1 MNAVTICRTCR
12 AQNPAGSKF
21 CNRCGAALPPATKLI
36 CPNCQTPNPATL
48 FYCDNCGTRLL
59 TDEQPAAASDP
70 SAPAGRTGGE
80 RKPFSLPSRP
90 PGQTANLEVD
100 GEIPDWL
107 KTGETDA
114 AADVSYDEES
124 VTLAQVSGSYSPA
137 DDLPDWLV
145 GEGETDAVLGKA
157 EKTTDELFEQRQAGA
172 DEEIPDWLRGTEWS
186 PEAAAEMPAAE
197 VEGAG
202 ETLAGWLD
210 DLADLDEVTPAA
222 AVEPPAGEEMPDWLA
237 GATAEAAEPADV
249 LPDWLREAAPAVE
262 EAEASP
268 AGEETPD
275 WLAGATAEAAEPA
288 DVLPDWLREAAPAV
302 EVAEEPPAMAEEPPP
317 GEEIPDWLVE
327 AVAERDAELADEVE
341 VLPDWLQDYAAEV
354 VDAAPAG
361 VETPDWLEDETA
373 LAAWVDDSTFADMV
387 AATDEPVADDLS
399 KMAGTIERTG
409 EDAAPDWLTV
419 LDMPEP
425 PVAAAQPAA
434 PMTID
439 SAPEAEAGIPAWLM
453 GAAETDAPAPAGEEP
468 VDWLTALAEEPDEL
482 PSWLIGP
489 DLDDEAPA
497 GKDVP
502 APPPAPKAEPPAVV
516 PDWLGDA
523 AEPPPAAGMVE
534 VGALPDWLADLED
547 EADQAEL
554 PQSLD
559 DALPDWLANLSKPGT
574 GPLPWREP
582 VAEESSLTPAG
593 VPADEPDSAADD
605 FSSWLA
611 GLGVASAVSSEEAA
625 ARLEPEEELPL
636 PDNLPDWLQQPLGDL
651 GEEGMPGLLAAD
663 MPEDEFLA
671 LDTFG
676 GVMDAGVSQEDLP
689 DWFDD
694 VLQGQED
701 LPVGKTGP
709 LPVTGELV
717 GIPKQL
723 AGDDLPGWL
732 QDNPL
737 EIAGLAGEPA
747 PEEVPDWLQASGVEA
762 FENVLALDDD
772 EEMALASSGE
782 WASLLEDLPEYAPTA
797 AGLSQAEI
805 PEWLE
810 TLRPRD
816 VAEADAPELMA
827 EAETAGP
834 LAGVRGVVGIQKV
847 IATPHVV
854 DRPAGGFVVTP
865 EQRQQVALLRQLTHE
880 ERKPPTSL
888 TRPGMYNLAAPLQML
903 LAFLLLAVVLIG
915 LLAPSFVETIL
926 PVAPGATQAREA
938 INAAAGR
945 PILVAFEYTPAFA
958 GELSTQ
964 ASFLLS
970 EMANNGSPVM
980 IVSQSAAGM
989 TLGEQLA
996 GQVEDLTSSSLGYLP
1011 GEAMGL
1017 RQLGGCLQ
1025 SGAELCRN
1033 LYGQALAPEARQ
1045 TLADVALVLVL
1056 TNEREN
1062 LVNWLE
1068 QVGAGTD
1075 LPLVAGV
1082 TQSLAPVAAP
1092 YLASG
1097 QLAGLID
1104 GLPAAAVYEQV
1115 AAADAGRLATEA
1127 GPATARLW
1135 AFTLAQWL
1143 VVGVLLISAVYWL
1156 VTGFVQPQGRKRP

>member
-21 CNRCGAALPPATKLI
+21 CNRCGAVLPPATKLI

-59 TDEQPAAASDP
+59 GDEQQAATPDP
-70 SAPAGRTGGE
+70 NAPAGRAGGE

-90 PGQTANLEVD
+90 PGQTANLDVD

-107 KTGETDA
+107 KTGETNDV
-114 AADVSYDEES
+114 ADVSYDEES
-124 VTLAQVSGSYSPA
+124 LTLAQVSGSYSPA

-145 GEGETDAVLGKA
+145 GEGETDSVLGKP
-157 EKTTDELFEQRQAGA
+157 EKSTDELFEQRQAAAAAG
-172 DEEIPDWLRGTEWS
+172 EEIPDWLRGTEWS
-186 PEAAAEMPAAE
+186 PEAAAEMPVSE
-197 VEGAG
+197 DETAG
-202 ETLAGWLD
+202 ETLAGWLT
-210 DLADLDEVTPAA
+210 DLADVDEVAP
-222 AVEPPAGEEMPDWLA
+222 V
-237 GATAEAAEPADV
+237 AEAAE
-249 LPDWLREAAPAVE
+249 AP
-262 EAEASP
+262 P

-275 WLAGATAEAAEPA
+275 WLAGAAAEEAEPA
-288 DVLPDWLREAAPAV
+288 VVLPDWLREAAPAAEAV
-302 EVAEEPPAMAEEPPP
+302 EEPPAMAEEPPA
-317 GEEIPDWLVE
+317 GEVIPDWLVE
-327 AVAERDAELADEVE
+327 VVAESDAALADEVE
-341 VLPDWLQDYAAEV
+341 VLPDWLRDYAAEV

-361 VETPDWLEDETA
+361 AETPDWLEDETA
-373 LAAWVDDSTFADMV
+373 LAAWVDDSTFADML
-387 AATDEPVADDLS
+387 AAADEPA
-399 KMAGTIERTG
+399 AGDQPEATEMIERAG
-409 EDAAPDWLTV
+409 ENAAPDWLTV
-419 LDMPEP
+419 LDVPEP
-425 PVAAAQPAA
+425 PIEAVQPAA
-434 PMTID
+434 PTAPD

-453 GAAETDAPAPAGEEP
+453 GAAEADAPAPAGEEP

-482 PSWLIGP
+482 PAWLVGP
-489 DLDDEAPA
+489 GVDDEVPA
-497 GKDVP
+497 GADVP
-502 APPPAPKAEPPAVV
+502 PTPPAPKAEPPALV
-516 PDWLGDA
+516 PDWLGDV
-523 AEPPPAAGMVE
+523 AEPPPAASMAE
-534 VGALPDWLADLED
+534 IDALPDWLADLED
-547 EADQAEL
+547 ESGPAEL
-554 PQSLD
+554 PDSLD
-559 DALPDWLANLSKPGT
+559 DALPVWLANLSKPGT

-582 VAEESSLTPAG
+582 VADEPSLTPAG
-593 VPADEPDSAADD
+593 LQADEPESAVDD

-611 GLGVASAVSSEEAA
+611 GLGVASAISSEEAA

-636 PDNLPDWLQQPLGDL
+636 PDDLPDWLQQPLGDL

-663 MPEDEFLA
+663 MPDEEFLA

-701 LPVGKTGP
+701 STAGKTGP

-737 EIAGLAGEPA
+737 EITGLAGEPA
-747 PEEVPDWLQASGVEA
+747 PEEVPDWLQLAGVEA

-816 VAEADAPELMA
+816 AVETEGAELMA

-854 DRPAGGFVVTP
+854 DRPAGGFMVTP

-980 IVSQSAAGM
+980 IVSQSVAGM

-996 GQVEDLTSSSLGYLP
+996 GQAENLTSSSLGYLP

-1033 LYGQALAPEARQ
+1033 LYGQPLAPEARQ

-1068 QVGAGTD
+1068 QVGAVTD

-1092 YLASG
+1092 YLASS

-1115 AAADAGRLATEA
+1115 AAAEAGRPASEA

-1156 VTGFVQPQGRKRP
+1156 VTGFVQPQGTRRQ